1 MGKIVDDAIL
11 VPIVLQALPFRYKA
25 FVTTLNVTKH
35 IPSFEELVNLLQKE
49 ESISQDCGEDE
60 EAYEAIRWTSQH
72 HLQNQLHILMKIGE

>member
-1 MGKIVDDAIL
+1 LGKTVDDAIL

-49 ESISQDCGEDE
+49 ESLRQDCGEDE

-72 HLQNQLHILMKIGE
+72 HL